1 MKRNA
6 FLVAAAFVCGCASV
20 KSPYDRIDSWLI
32 REDAVRP
39 FFVAADLLYVQGDL
53 YVEMG
58 MVSKMNTYA
67 KDAVGNG
74 RFAGVARVF
83 SPLVANAEDI
93 ELAVKWYFDHHHDG
107 KRPFVFI
114 GEGEGGALLK
124 AYQERNAER
133 LAKKGLVASYYAEE
147 AHPGFVT
154 DEMIRE
160 IRNEVARARYREH
173 WGREMPEGMLE
184 EMPRQ

>member
-1 MKRNA
+1 MKKIPLA
-6 FLVAAAFVCGCASV
+6 TLAVALVCGCAST

-39 FFVAADLLYVQGDL
+39 FFVDADIIYVQDGLYVD
-53 YVEMG
+53 MG
-58 MVSKMNTYA
+58 NVSGMTAYA

-83 SPLVANAEDI
+83 SPLVADANDMK
-93 ELAVKWYFDHHHDG
+93 LAIKWYFDHHHEG
-107 KRPFVFI
+107 TRPFLFI

-124 AYQERNAER
+124 AYEEQNAEK
-133 LAKKGLVASYYAEE
+133 LAKKGFIAGYYAET
-147 AHPGFVT
+147 AHPGFVNN
-154 DEMIRE
+154 EMLRDIKNG
-160 IRNEVARARYREH
+160 IARAKYREK

-184 EMPRQ
+184 K